1 MIDPELL
8 LQGYRLGVFPMAM
21 EDDSIQWFS
30 PDPRAIL
37 PLEDFHVPHAL
48 RRLVRKKVFATT
60 INNAF
65 SKVIEACAK
74 REDTWIN
81 LEIIESYMRLHQ
93 LGYAHSVEAWKQ
105 GKLAGGLY
113 GVAVGG
119 VFFGESMFHHVTNAS
134 KIALVALV
142 EHLRARKF
150 ALLDTQW
157 LTPHLQQFGGIEI
170 SRDFDTAKL
179 LQVWSEPLGVK
190 QGKLS
195 SAQMLYQGHQRDFRG
210 IRHVVE
216 HRFAKKNATDG
227 NAVESTSE
235 LALLP
240 GFDGMCVTELMQS
253 HVAFNN
259 FEIDPRILAFRA
271 RLDDF
276 RKRVIY
282 RRCKNFFAHET
293 PQRVWHMKIFQGQN
307 CARIGRKP
315 LDRVVLHRH
324 GKNAEPITLQQEF
337 GIDHGGRSEN
347 VKRLQRKGM
356 NRFNYLTF

>member
-48 RRLVRKKVFATT
+48 RRLVRQKLFETT
-60 INNAF
+60 IDNAF
-65 SKVIEACAK
+65 SKVIEACAN

-93 LGYAHSVEAWKQ
+93 LGCAHSVEAWKE
-105 GKLAGGLY
+105 GRLAGGLY

-119 VFFGESMFHHVTNAS
+119 VFFGESMFHHVTDAS

-170 SRDFDTAKL
+170 SRDHYLRL
-179 LQVWSEPLGVK
+179 L
-190 QGKLS
+190 
-195 SAQMLYQGHQRDFRG
+195 RR
-210 IRHVVE
+210 
-216 HRFAKKNATDG
+216 
-227 NAVESTSE
+227 AVE
-235 LALLP
+235 LP
-240 GFDGMCVTELMQS
+240 
-253 HVAFNN
+253 
-259 FEIDPRILAFRA
+259 R
-271 RLDDF
+271 
-276 RKRVIY
+276 
-282 RRCKNFFAHET
+282 
-293 PQRVWHMKIFQGQN
+293 
-307 CARIGRKP
+307 
-315 LDRVVLHRH
+315 
-324 GKNAEPITLQQEF
+324 EF
-337 GIDHGGRSEN
+337 
-347 VKRLQRKGM
+347 
-356 NRFNYLTF
+356 